1 MGSGLYLPRFT
12 SSLPPARAGSRSK
25 AAYSTRASWGT
36 VRRYRSLP
44 CSIEDDEEERSK
56 RTPSIRFC
64 LCQEN
69 ECRFVNC
76 DHSRPHGLCA
86 SKTQNR
92 PASRAE
98 IPVTS
103 CRTRLRA
110 PCLSRSPSCRTKIG
124 IGCADESPAPGMA
137 CACRYLLRVHRDS
150 PGDYEYHDA
159 APNVRFISRAL
170 NHSNLGSC
178 FHPFVDS
185 ALFPKL
191 SPKDFLNRTLPPHV
205 SGLVMSR
212 TRLDHATR
220 AAQRMYAAF
229 RGSFGITRADFFP
242 QSRRCCGS
250 HR

>member
-1 MGSGLYLPRFT
+1 VGSGLYLPRFT

-56 RTPSIRFC
+56 RTPSIRFW
-64 LCQEN
+64 LCQEH

-76 DHSRPHGLCA
+76 DHSKPDGLCA
-86 SKTQNR
+86 NKTQNQ
-92 PASRAE
+92 PASKAE

-110 PCLSRSPSCRTKIG
+110 PCLSRSPLCRTKIG

-150 PGDYEYHDA
+150 PGDYEYHD
-159 APNVRFISRAL
+159 
-170 NHSNLGSC
+170 C
-178 FHPFVDS
+178 
-185 ALFPKL
+185 
-191 SPKDFLNRTLPPHV
+191 RTQCSL
-205 SGLVMSR
+205 
-212 TRLDHATR
+212 
-220 AAQRMYAAF
+220 Y
-229 RGSFGITRADFFP
+229 
-242 QSRRCCGS
+242 QSRVESLQLGFMLPSILRLS
-250 HR
+250 FVSKTIS

>member
-1 MGSGLYLPRFT
+1 LYLPRFT

-44 CSIEDDEEERSK
+44 CSIEDDEEARSK
-56 RTPSIRFC
+56 RTPSIRFW
-64 LCQEN
+64 LCQEH

-76 DHSRPHGLCA
+76 DHSKPDGLCA
-86 SKTQNR
+86 SKRRTNR
-92 PASRAE
+92 RAGLRFPLLHAEHGYVRLASQEA
-98 IPVTS
+98 
-103 CRTRLRA
+103 
-110 PCLSRSPSCRTKIG
+110 
-124 IGCADESPAPGMA
+124 
-137 CACRYLLRVHRDS
+137 LRVVPKLASVVPMSRQL
-150 PGDYEYHDA
+150 PGWPARVDTCCASTGTAQATTSITIA

-178 FHPFVDS
+178 FHPFFDS

-220 AAQRMYAAF
+220 AAQRTHAAF